1 MMNRTKWLVALGSL
15 LFAAGCGPMESEPSL
30 DTASSSEVQTEEA
43 PGMGDTHAAAVTCA
57 QKCQNQ
63 RNSCI
68 DGCSPTSTT
77 CMQGCRNRYEICIL
91 NC

>member
-1 MMNRTKWLVALGSL
+1 MKWLVALGSL
-15 LFAAGCGPMESEPSL
+15 MFAAGCGPMDSDQPLDPAPSS
-30 DTASSSEVQTEEA
+30 DMQAEEA
-43 PGMGDTHAAAVTCA
+43 PGTDDSHAAAVTCP

-63 RNSCI
+63 RNKCI
-68 DGCSPTSTT
+68 AECSPTSSA